1 MEIVLVE
8 WNDSAS
14 GSSWIRRDI
23 PENIDPVVSVG
34 ILIKEDDGQ
43 IEIVPNLTKELKL
56 NQIAIPKSTIKRM
69 RRLSL

>member
-8 WNDSAS
+8 WNDSAA

-23 PENIDPVVSVG
+23 PENIDSVVSVG
-34 ILIKEDDGQ
+34 ILIKEDDRQ
-43 IEIVPNLTKELKL
+43 IEIVPNLTKDLKL